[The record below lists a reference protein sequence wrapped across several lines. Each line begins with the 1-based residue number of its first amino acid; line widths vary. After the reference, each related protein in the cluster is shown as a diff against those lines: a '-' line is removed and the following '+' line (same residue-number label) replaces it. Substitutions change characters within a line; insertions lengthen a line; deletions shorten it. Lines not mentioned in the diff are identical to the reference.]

1 MPHPNL
7 IFILTFTL
15 LLLPHDVLNQSKPFT
30 PQEMRDARLEALKWN
45 NIFRKWHNGT
55 PTMTLNDELND
66 AAQQRA
72 EYFISGKPIPTTI
85 GENVYKRLK
94 ERRAWFDAKNE
105 TEGAVKTLASN
116 IIDKNNPKNSPF
128 R

>member
-1 MPHPNL
+1 MTFDL
-7 IFILTFTL
+7 IYPL
-15 LLLPHDVLNQSKPFT
+15 Q
-30 PQEMRDARLEALKWN
+30 
-45 NIFRKWHNGT
+45 
-55 PTMTLNDELND
+55 LND